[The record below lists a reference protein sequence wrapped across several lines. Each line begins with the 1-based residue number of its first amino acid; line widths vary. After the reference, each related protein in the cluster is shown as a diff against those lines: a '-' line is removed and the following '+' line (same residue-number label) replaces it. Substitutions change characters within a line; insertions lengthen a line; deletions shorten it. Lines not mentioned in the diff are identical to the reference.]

1 MNKSLLC
8 FLLLCI
14 SLGASSQKVYF
25 LYLQTEREQPFFIKM
40 NEKVQSSTGAGYLIL
55 SKLADST
62 YSFSIGFPQNKW
74 PEQKFSV
81 ALKGKDHGFLIK
93 DFGEK
98 GWGLFDLQ
106 TLSIIMGTTD
116 AKKTSSRRMEK
127 TEVTEFTAVLARAS
141 DDSTLLERPMVMNA
155 VVMETVKPQEP
166 VNPKEP
172 APTEKKEETKAVA
185 TQTANTVKEE
195 PVMAETVPGGKK
207 GHGEL
212 VPAAG
217 MTEAGEL
224 PATKTDAKPENKT
237 EPKTENKEV
246 KTDPVK
252 DQKPLEAEYKPSV
265 ITRGAVNQGAEGT
278 EMVFIDVYGAGAKDT
293 IRITIANPPQIA
305 LANDQSKQ
313 QKKFLD
319 IGTEV
324 DSVKPV
330 QGSVESV
337 IPAVTETK
345 SAHKNNCSQVATE
358 TDFLKLR
365 KKMAAETDDD
375 DMVDEARKYFKTKC
389 FTTVQIKNLGAL
401 FLDDLGKYKFYSMAY
416 LFVSDAENFSS
427 LQSEFKKEYYLKRF
441 QEVVE

>member
-1 MNKSLLC
+1 
-8 FLLLCI
+8 
-14 SLGASSQKVYF
+14 
-25 LYLQTEREQPFFIKM
+25 M

-81 ALKGKDHGFLIK
+81 ALKGKDRGFLIK

-116 AKKTSSRRMEK
+116 AKKTSSRKMEK
-127 TEVTEFTAVLARAS
+127 AEVTEFTAILARAS
-141 DDSTLLERPMVMNA
+141 DDSTLLERPLVMNA
-155 VVMETVKPQEP
+155 VVMETVKPQ
-166 VNPKEP
+166 EP

-212 VPAAG
+212 VPAVG
-217 MTEAGEL
+217 MTEAGDV
-224 PATKTDAKPENKT
+224 PATKTDTKPENKT

-265 ITRGAVNQGAEGT
+265 ITRGAVNQGVEGT
-278 EMVFIDVYGAGAKDT
+278 ELVFIDEYGAGTRDT
-293 IRITIANPPQIA
+293 IRITIINPPQVA
-305 LANDQSKQ
+305 AANEQSKQ

-324 DSVKPV
+324 DSAKLV
-330 QGSVESV
+330 QGREEPVV
-337 IPAVTETK
+337 LVVTEAK
-345 SAHKNNCSQVATE
+345 PAHKNNCSQVATE
-358 TDFLKLR
+358 ADFLKLR

-389 FTTVQIKNLGAL
+389 FTTV
-401 FLDDLGKYKFYSMAY
+401 
-416 LFVSDAENFSS
+416 
-427 LQSEFKKEYYLKRF
+427 
-441 QEVVE
+441 